1 MNEWNAG
8 HQTWCAKKDSDNLS
22 QRDVYLNW
30 ILCPPKSQIGNYV
43 ENPEDFTFN
52 WFMSTAKMRWSY
64 IVDYDSQPKATQNS
78 LEQQNQPDNIW
89 ALILKFC
96 LP

>member
-1 MNEWNAG
+1 
-8 HQTWCAKKDSDNLS
+8 
-22 QRDVYLNW
+22 
-30 ILCPPKSQIGNYV
+30 
-43 ENPEDFTFN
+43 
-52 WFMSTAKMRWSY
+52 MRWSY